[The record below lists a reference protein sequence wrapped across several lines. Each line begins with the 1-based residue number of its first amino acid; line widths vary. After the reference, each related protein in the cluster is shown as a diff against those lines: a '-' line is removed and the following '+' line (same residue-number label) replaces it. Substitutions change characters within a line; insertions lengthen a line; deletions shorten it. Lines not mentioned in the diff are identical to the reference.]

1 MIDGVCFVQLSQ
13 ESHLRTC
20 GTDRTVPFHPSS
32 DEAAVRDACENDK
45 ALLRSKVEAL
55 GGGEALGRFDQAM
68 AAALSRVEAEED
80 AAAAAED
87 DAASDAE
94 GADPGADTA
103 VTQTHPGEAS
113 QARRRERAARRVE
126 ARAAMREARVAA
138 YASRRAEH
146 GIKPSIGVKPSR
158 PIDSNRTAIGGKTNE
173 ALMHELLID
182 PDWRLAKSRTHPADS
197 TGKPAPISDAENSV
211 EARVREQM
219 ERAFWAQAVESMST
233 IRDGDCALDVNRPL
247 ALVAELR
254 SELRSLCPE
263 HVRGAAE
270 VVALDSLRDDAIAP
284 ALRTA
289 AKDPE
294 GAGAVLGEA
303 LRGAM
308 AMIRRFE
315 SPSASNDA
323 SRRADEIVKGLTEK
337 TDAAV
342 VASRRGDFKSAA
354 KSMAQAV
361 VDSLRFCFTEL
372 RVVQRDCGN
381 AALATLSPLA
391 KGAEGVR
398 WARHRFA
405 IRRDLPEP
413 SSHFDAEGREKV
425 DVDAAIATRA
435 LPRTRAW
442 LAGNVSLAH
451 AADAALPKLPNAD
464 DWRRDRHRVNALRPG
479 DPVPGTFPT
488 HVGSP
493 TGKPGSPTSGSP
505 TSGSPAPPVS
515 IRTGRA
521 IHGATPKSVKGPSE
535 GERIALK
542 EKVDAAV
549 LAQAWA
555 PTNACTPEGIARVA
569 LASLIADPNPHVP
582 ERLPETLEFDAE
594 RLATLQN
601 DFQRVA
607 VSAACVRVARMRIR
621 LRTND
626 QRATARDLPDFR
638 RRLDVLLADPT
649 VRVPDLAAEIAAQ
662 VARSASLDATEQAPV
677 VAESAE
683 LQAAER
689 ELRGLTDP
697 AASGGAALLDGV
709 RSALATRLLL
719 GPDIVSATGG
729 NGSDGATAAAALSR
743 SLAACGVDGEIGVA
757 VAGDLKALAA
767 GAMRSIGRVNWLVH
781 GPIYESM
788 GADLLAKD
796 DEL

>member
-1 MIDGVCFVQLSQ
+1 MCFVQLLQ

-55 GGGEALGRFDQAM
+55 GGGEALGRFDAAM

-87 DAASDAE
+87 DDASDAE

-103 VTQTHPGEAS
+103 VTQTHPGETS
-113 QARRRERAARRVE
+113 QRRRRERAARRVE
-126 ARAAMREARVAA
+126 ARAAMREARAAA

-146 GIKPSIGVKPSR
+146 GAKPSIGVKPSR
-158 PIDSNRTAIGGKTNE
+158 PIDSNRPAIGGKTNE

-182 PDWRLAKSRTHPADS
+182 PDWRLAKSRTHPGDS
-197 TGKPAPISDAENSV
+197 TRKPAPISESENSV

-219 ERAFWAQAVESMST
+219 ERAFWAQAVESMSA
-233 IRDGDCALDVNRPL
+233 IRAGDCALDVNRPL

-303 LRGAM
+303 LRGAV

-342 VASRRGDFKSAA
+342 DASRRGDFKSAA

-464 DWRRDRHRVNALRPG
+464 DWRRDRHRVNAPRPG

-488 HVGSP
+488 HAGSP
-493 TGKPGSPTSGSP
+493 TGTGKPGSPTGTSGSP

-515 IRTGRA
+515 IRTGRV
-521 IHGATPKSVKGPSE
+521 HGATPKSSKGPSE
-535 GERIALK
+535 GERRSLK

-569 LASLIADPNPHVP
+569 LASLIADPNPHAP

-662 VARSASLDATEQAPV
+662 VARSASLDAMEQAP

-683 LQAAER
+683 LQAAGR

-743 SLAACGVDGEIGVA
+743 AERASS
-757 VAGDLKALAA
+757 
-767 GAMRSIGRVNWLVH
+767 RSTHSPTSGR
-781 GPIYESM
+781 
-788 GADLLAKD
+788 A
-796 DEL
+796 